1 MSATISKQ
9 AHHSGWV
16 TFVVAG
22 LGLVALASTLVGASV
37 AANGTADAD
46 GVATAKAW
54 VSRMEKPISK
64 GPPGPAFDASDLR
77 GKKVWFVSFPF
88 SINYSQQVWR
98 GVKEAAKELGF
109 TVKSFDGK
117 FSPADTSRGIDLAVQ
132 DNADAII
139 VHSLPPAVVAPAISR
154 AAKAGVKIIA
164 AEIQNPG
171 PPLPGT
177 PKTVSAIAGHS
188 YSIPTKTMASQVV
201 ADSKGKANV
210 LFFSVNDIGPGSKQ
224 GTTTFLATMKNLCP
238 SCKVQVNDAPV
249 AQWSGLTT
257 RIASLLRSNPSVNYV
272 VPIFD
277 GMAVYLVPGIRSAG
291 AANRVKIVTGDATAS
306 VIENI
311 KRKNIVIGD
320 VGQPNVW
327 TGWAIVDQTARVLA
341 GKKPLQ
347 DVGIQYRLF
356 TAKNVGKI
364 NTNSDPTTWYGQLTF
379 RADYKKIWGVR

>member
-1 MSATISKQ
+1 MSAAGSNRSCRSRRI
-9 AHHSGWV
+9 
-16 TFVVAG
+16 TFPVVGA
-22 LGLVALASTLVGASV
+22 LVAALAATAVGTSV
-37 AANGTADAD
+37 AANGAADAD

-54 VSRMEKPISK
+54 VSLMEKPISK
-64 GPPGPAFDASDLR
+64 GPPGPAFDASSLR

-98 GVKEAAKELGF
+98 GVQEAAKALGI

-117 FSPADTSRGIDLAVQ
+117 FSPADTSRGIALAVQ
-132 DNADAII
+132 DKADAII
-139 VHSLPPAVVAPAISR
+139 VHSLPPAVVAPAINR
-154 AAKAGVKIIA
+154 AAKAGVKIIS

-177 PKTVSAIAGHS
+177 PKAVSAIAGHS

-210 LFFSVNDIGPGSKQ
+210 LFLSANDIGPGSKQ
-224 GTTTFLATMKNLCP
+224 GTATFVATMKKLCP
-238 SCKVQVNDAPV
+238 SCKVQTTDAPL

-257 RIASLLRSNPSVNYV
+257 RIASLLRSNPSINYV

-291 AANRVKIVTGDATAS
+291 ATNRVKIVSGDATPS

-311 KRKNIVIGD
+311 KRHNIVIGD

-347 DVGIQYRLF
+347 DVGVRYRLF
-356 TAKNVGKI
+356 TANNSANI
-364 NTNSDPTTWYGQLTF
+364 NTKSDPTNWYGPLDF
-379 RADYKKIWGVR
+379 RSAYKKIWGVG